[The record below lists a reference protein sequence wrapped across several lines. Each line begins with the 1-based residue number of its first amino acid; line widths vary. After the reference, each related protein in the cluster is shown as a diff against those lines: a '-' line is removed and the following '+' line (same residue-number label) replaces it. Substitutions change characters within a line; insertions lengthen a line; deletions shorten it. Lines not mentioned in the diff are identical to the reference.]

1 MFAAAD
7 RTPTLALPADLALR
21 AHPAQP
27 YRHRP
32 ADTYQDYIILP
43 GHINFGAGD
52 VKTST
57 MVTKKIALSVPFVSS
72 PMDTVTESQT
82 AIHMALFGGLGI
94 VHCNNSIEGEHP
106 AVTPR
111 RPTPSMPSRGPARR
125 ADA

>member
-1 MFAAAD
+1 MVE
-7 RTPTLALPADLALR
+7 LPAPPCRRPVAPHVPLL
-21 AHPAQP
+21 AHPA
-27 YRHRP
+27 